1 LKVAI
6 VGSREYPRLDMVWDF
21 ITKQAAR
28 RPDTVI
34 ISGGARGVD
43 TVAAVAGRMAGLQVL
58 EIIPDWDGAGMEA
71 GFLRNSE
78 IVAQVESVV
87 AFWDG
92 SSRGTR
98 DTIEK
103 ARSEGKKVL
112 VLLPTR

>member
-1 LKVAI
+1 VRVAI
-6 VGSREYPRLDMVWDF
+6 VGSRGYPRMDMVWDF
-21 ITKQAAR
+21 VTKLAAR

-34 ISGGARGVD
+34 VSGGARGVD
-43 TVAAVAGRMAGLQVL
+43 TVAAVAGRMAGIQVL
-58 EIIPDWDGAGMEA
+58 EIIPDWDGEGMGA

-92 SSRGTR
+92 VSRGTR

-112 VLLPTR
+112 VILPTR